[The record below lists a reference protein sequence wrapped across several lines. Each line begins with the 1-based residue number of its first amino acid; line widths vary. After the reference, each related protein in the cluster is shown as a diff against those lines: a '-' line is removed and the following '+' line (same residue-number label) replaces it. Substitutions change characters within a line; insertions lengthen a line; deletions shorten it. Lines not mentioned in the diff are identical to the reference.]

1 MKIILF
7 KNDHQKLDQ
16 IESDREYE
24 EKLSKIRKQTQVA
37 RTLSLTAI
45 ILSSVIGL
53 FLEFIKIILITQKI
67 VSALKLVSVL
77 AVIIWYVFTQVQEPE
92 AGAAA

>member
-1 MKIILF
+1 MKIIFF

>member
-1 MKIILF
+1 MLSIIF

-24 EKLSKIRKQTQVA
+24 EKLSNIRKQTQVA

-53 FLEFIKIILITQKI
+53 FLKYIKIIFITQKN
-67 VSALKLVSVL
+67 SFS
-77 AVIIWYVFTQVQEPE
+77 P
-92 AGAAA
+92 

>member
-1 MKIILF
+1 MIFNIIF
-7 KNDHQKLDQ
+7 KNDNEKLEQ

-24 EKLSKIRKQTQVA
+24 EKLSKIRKRTQVA

-53 FLEFIKIILITQKI
+53 FLKCIKIIFITHEN
-67 VSALKLVSVL
+67 SFS
-77 AVIIWYVFTQVQEPE
+77 P
-92 AGAAA
+92 

>member
-1 MKIILF
+1 MKTNEDDLKFSIIQEDSFLLLMKIIIF

-24 EKLSKIRKQTQVA
+24 EKLSNIRKQTQVA

-53 FLEFIKIILITQKI
+53 FLKYIKIIFITQKN
-67 VSALKLVSVL
+67 SFS
-77 AVIIWYVFTQVQEPE
+77 P
-92 AGAAA
+92 

>member
-1 MKIILF
+1 MIFNIIF
-7 KNDHQKLDQ
+7 KNDHQKLEQ

-24 EKLSKIRKQTQVA
+24 EKLSKIRKRTQVA

-53 FLEFIKIILITQKI
+53 FLKCIKIIFLTHKI
-67 VSALKLVSVL
+67 IFS
-77 AVIIWYVFTQVQEPE
+77 P
-92 AGAAA
+92 

>member
-1 MKIILF
+1 MLILIF

-53 FLEFIKIILITQKI
+53 FLKYIKIIFITHEN
-67 VSALKLVSVL
+67 SFS
-77 AVIIWYVFTQVQEPE
+77 P
-92 AGAAA
+92 